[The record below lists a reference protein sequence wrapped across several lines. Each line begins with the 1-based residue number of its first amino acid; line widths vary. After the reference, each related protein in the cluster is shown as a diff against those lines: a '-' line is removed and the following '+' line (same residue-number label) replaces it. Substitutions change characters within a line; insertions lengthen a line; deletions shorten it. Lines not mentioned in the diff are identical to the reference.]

1 MKPVDIIH
9 AKRLRVQRLPLR
21 ACLAAQSDSSLTG
34 ARFKSMLMTSAP
46 NPLAVWLSVITR
58 QYRECWS
65 GEGEGDNYEKAPAG
79 VIVGAASGDRLPP
92 SVVWESPAVLLPL
105 CLLLR
110 SLQTRLSVRQFY
122 DEYWYRSAVFI
133 PAEHLCSYR

>member
-1 MKPVDIIH
+1 M
-9 AKRLRVQRLPLR
+9 
-21 ACLAAQSDSSLTG
+21 SGG
-34 ARFKSMLMTSAP
+34 ASG
-46 NPLAVWLSVITR
+46 
-58 QYRECWS
+58 E

-92 SVVWESPAVLLPL
+92 SVVWESPAVILPL
-105 CLLLR
+105 SLLLR

-122 DEYWYRSAVFI
+122 DEYWYCVFFNRSAVFI